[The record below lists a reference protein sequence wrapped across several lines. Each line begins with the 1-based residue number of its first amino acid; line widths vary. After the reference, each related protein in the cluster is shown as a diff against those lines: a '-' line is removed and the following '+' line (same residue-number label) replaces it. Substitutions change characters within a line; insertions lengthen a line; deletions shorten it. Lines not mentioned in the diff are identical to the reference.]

1 MAKKPAATAE
11 DDLIGTKTKPAAK
24 KATADKA
31 AAKPAAK
38 KGKAEDDEDLLG
50 TKPAA
55 KKSKAKVEAADEAA
69 DEAAPKAKTKKVK
82 EPVVFTEG
90 ERDELLARIPK
101 LVKKPINSRDLAV
114 KLEISTRKLRPLL
127 YSLERAEVVKL
138 ESGESRLA
146 GMTVSLP

>member
-38 KGKAEDDEDLLG
+38 KGKAEEDEDDLLG

-55 KKSKAKVEAADEAA
+55 KKGKAKAEAA
-69 DEAAPKAKTKKVK
+69 DEAAPKAKAKKVK
-82 EPVVFTEG
+82 EPVVFAEG